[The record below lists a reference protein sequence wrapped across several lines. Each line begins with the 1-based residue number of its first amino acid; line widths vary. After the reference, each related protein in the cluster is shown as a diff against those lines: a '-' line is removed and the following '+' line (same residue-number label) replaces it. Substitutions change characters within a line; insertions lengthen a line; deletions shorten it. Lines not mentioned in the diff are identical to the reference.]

1 VTDSARPDETRTL
14 IEELRVRRLTV
25 AVAESLTG
33 GLLVAELIRIPGASH
48 VVRGGVVAYA
58 TDLKSAL
65 LGVDARLLATR
76 GPVDPD
82 VAVQMASGV
91 RDRLGG
97 EQPADW
103 GLSTTGVAGPGAQDG
118 HEAGTVF
125 IGLASHGV
133 ESSHRLQLR
142 GDRDAVRQQT
152 VTAAVRLLLDAV
164 RATSSDEA

>member
-1 VTDSARPDETRTL
+1 MTDPAGPDETRTL
-14 IEELRVRRLTV
+14 IEELRARRLTV

-33 GLLVAELIRIPGASH
+33 GLVVAELIRIPGASD

-58 TDLKSAL
+58 TDLKSTL
-65 LGVDARLLATR
+65 LGVDARILATR
-76 GPVDPD
+76 GPVDPE
-82 VAVQMASGV
+82 VAMQMASGV
-91 RDRLGG
+91 RDRLGR

-125 IGLASHGV
+125 VGLASP
-133 ESSHRLQLR
+133 EATSSHTLQLR

-152 VTAAVRLLLDAV
+152 VAAAIRLMLDALLS
-164 RATSSDEA
+164 TSSDEA

>member
-1 VTDSARPDETRTL
+1 VTDPDGRDETRML
-14 IEELRVRRLTV
+14 IEELRARRLTV

-58 TDLKSAL
+58 TDLKATL
-65 LGVDARLLATR
+65 LGVDTHILATR

-91 RDRLGG
+91 RDRLGR
-97 EQPADW
+97 ERPADW
-103 GLSTTGVAGPGAQDG
+103 GLSTTGVAGPGPQDG

-125 IGLASHGV
+125 IGLATTDA

-152 VTAAVRLLLDAV
+152 VAAAIRFMLDAV
-164 RATSSDEA
+164 LMSSSDDA